1 MTSMLDQHCLEG
13 KGSLLFTIFKVEN
26 TVRVFTLSSAHLSK
40 IVGLSGKR
48 FERLWPLLPY
58 GIFVKMPGAAYIH

>member
-1 MTSMLDQHCLEG
+1 MLGGEG
-13 KGSLLFTIFKVEN
+13 EFVVHKLKVEN
-26 TVRVFTLSSAHLSK
+26 TVRVLTLFSTHTSK